1 MNLSRSLQYFGVVAL
16 ACLVLGSAIALS
28 VVKDR
33 IQVVVSAPEDP
44 SERGPDPLE
53 LLRADLTELRAEIAR
68 GDELLPQH
76 LQTVHD
82 SLASADSER
91 DTTLRAEL
99 AQLRTQLTALEA
111 RLDTSTRSSE
121 AARTQTQESLQ
132 RFAAALNELSG
143 AIAAQAQQ
151 AAELA
156 RARVDVV
163 PIDVVPVAVV
173 PVAVT
178 PVEVTPIET
187 APVAVAPTLAVE
199 PVPANE
205 PAPAAKAEP
214 AKKGFLSFKV
224 PEKGFRFDVRQK
236 LSIVASLSRVGFDA
250 KSTLHDFTGVTQK
263 VEGELVVD
271 LARPG
276 DAPKGRIAIDASSL
290 DTGLADRD
298 EGMRE
303 LLESAQQKQISFA
316 WSTFEPQ
323 SVDTEKQLVVGTA
336 RGKLTIR
343 GVERDLAM
351 PVKVSID
358 ASKRV
363 GIEGEAKIKLTDFGI
378 EPPSQLGMISV
389 EDELRIWIS
398 LRART
403 LGPVEETK

>member
-1 MNLSRSLQYFGVVAL
+1 MNLSRSLQHFGVAAL
-16 ACLVLGSAIALS
+16 ACLVIGSAIALS

-33 IQVVVSAPEDP
+33 IQIVVSEPEDP
-44 SERGPDPLE
+44 AERGPDLLE
-53 LLRADLTELRAEIAR
+53 LLRADVMELRAEIAR

-82 SLASADSER
+82 SLASGDSER
-91 DTTLRAEL
+91 DTALRTEL
-99 AQLRTQLTALEA
+99 AQLRAQLATLET
-111 RLDTSTRSSE
+111 RLDTSARASE
-121 AARTQTQESLQ
+121 AARTQTQDSLQ
-132 RFAAALNELSG
+132 RFATALNELSG
-143 AIAAQAQQ
+143 AIAANAQQ

-156 RARVDVV
+156 RARVE
-163 PIDVVPVAVV
+163 VV

-178 PVEVTPIET
+178 PIDVKAVEVTPVET
-187 APVAVAPTLAVE
+187 VPVVVAPVPAVE
-199 PVPANE
+199 P
-205 PAPAAKAEP
+205 EP

-224 PEKGFRFDVRQK
+224 PEKGFRFDARQK

-276 DAPKGRIAIDASSL
+276 DAPKGRIAIDAGSL

-303 LLESAQQKQISFA
+303 LLESAQQKQITFA

-351 PVKVSID
+351 PVKVSVD

-403 LGPVEETK
+403 LGPVEEAK

>member
-1 MNLSRSLQYFGVVAL
+1 MNLSRSLQHFGVAAL
-16 ACLVLGSAIALS
+16 ACLVIGSAIALS

-33 IQVVVSAPEDP
+33 IQIVVSEPEDP
-44 SERGPDPLE
+44 AERGPDLLE
-53 LLRADLTELRAEIAR
+53 LLRADVMELRAEIAR

-82 SLASADSER
+82 SLASGDSER
-91 DTTLRAEL
+91 DTALRTEL
-99 AQLRTQLTALEA
+99 AQLRAQLATLET
-111 RLDTSTRSSE
+111 RLDTSARASE
-121 AARTQTQESLQ
+121 AARTQTQDSLQ
-132 RFAAALNELSG
+132 RFATALNELSG
-143 AIAAQAQQ
+143 AIAANAQQ

-156 RARVDVV
+156 RARVE
-163 PIDVVPVAVV
+163 VV

-178 PVEVTPIET
+178 PIEVKAVEVTPVET
-187 APVAVAPTLAVE
+187 VPVVVAPVPAVE
-199 PVPANE
+199 P
-205 PAPAAKAEP
+205 EP

-224 PEKGFRFDVRQK
+224 PEKGFRFDARQK

-276 DAPKGRIAIDASSL
+276 DAPKGRIAIDAGSL

-303 LLESAQQKQISFA
+303 LLESAQQKQITFA

-351 PVKVSID
+351 PVKVSVD

-403 LGPVEETK
+403 LGPVEEAK

>member
-1 MNLSRSLQYFGVVAL
+1 MARSLLWARHMNLSRSLQHFGVAAL
-16 ACLVLGSAIALS
+16 ACLVIGSAIALS

-33 IQVVVSAPEDP
+33 IQIVVSEPEDP
-44 SERGPDPLE
+44 AERGPDPLE
-53 LLRADLTELRAEIAR
+53 LLRADVTELRAEIAR

-76 LQTVHD
+76 LKTVHD
-82 SLASADSER
+82 SLASGDSER
-91 DTTLRAEL
+91 DTALRTEL
-99 AQLRTQLTALEA
+99 AQLRAQLATLET
-111 RLDTSTRSSE
+111 RLDTSARASE
-121 AARTQTQESLQ
+121 AARTQTQDSLQ
-132 RFAAALNELSG
+132 RFATALNELSG
-143 AIAAQAQQ
+143 AIAANAQQ

-156 RARVDVV
+156 RARVE
-163 PIDVVPVAVV
+163 VV

-178 PVEVTPIET
+178 PIEVSAVEVTPVET
-187 APVAVAPTLAVE
+187 VPVVVAPVPAVE
-199 PVPANE
+199 P
-205 PAPAAKAEP
+205 EP

-224 PEKGFRFDVRQK
+224 PEKGFRFDARQK

-276 DAPKGRIAIDASSL
+276 DAPKGRIAIDAGSL

-303 LLESAQQKQISFA
+303 LLESAQQKQITFA

-351 PVKVSID
+351 PVKVSVD

-403 LGPVEETK
+403 LGPVEEAK